1 MDYYL
6 GIDVG
11 TSKVKSVLFDTHFN
25 ECLVASV
32 DNLTLSPRPGYA
44 EQDMHS
50 LWLGVVSTLKTVM
63 ASPLLRQNTI
73 RSIGITGQGEGVWL
87 VDKQGHPIRNAIL
100 WSDTRSAALV
110 EQFKQQPGLEEQ
122 LFALSG
128 TPLLPCNSSLILS
141 WLQQYEPE
149 TLAQAGRFFFAKD
162 WIRYQLTGESW
173 LEISDTGTSLLDLQ
187 RGELSHEVL
196 TLLGIADTARLF
208 PPLLPSAA
216 VAGHITAEA
225 AQIIGLEAGIP
236 VCAGALDVSATAL
249 GMGAVNHGD
258 VYTILGTTC
267 CTGIVCHDIKR
278 INRQTRFVPHALSG
292 NYINLFAMQ
301 SGTPNID
308 WALSQLAENR
318 DFSHI
323 STQLKAIPAGC
334 GGVFYQ
340 PYINGERAPFYS
352 PSARAGFFG
361 VSQHTTDNHLLRAVF
376 EGLAYAIKDSLADY
390 PAGGRLYLAGG
401 GAASSLWLQIIANCT
416 GREVITRR
424 AKELG
429 ARGAAILAAQSIGQT
444 VYPIDSLDDITT
456 YTPEPQQVQVYN
468 ALYPVFRQLR
478 DALQPVW
485 QAREQALSQLN
496 TLTLSLHSQAPL

>member
-32 DNLTLSPRPGYA
+32 DNLTLSPHSGYA
-44 EQDMHS
+44 EQDMQS

-63 ASPLLRQNTI
+63 NSPLLRRNKI

-87 VDKQGHPIRNAIL
+87 VDSQGRPVRNAIL
-100 WSDTRSAALV
+100 WSDTRSSALV
-110 EQFKQQPGLEEQ
+110 EYFKQQPGLEEQ
-122 LFALSG
+122 LFAISG
-128 TPLLPCNSSLILS
+128 TPLLPCNSSMILR

-149 TLAQAGRFFFAKD
+149 TLAQADHFFFAKD

-173 LEISDTGTSLLDLQ
+173 LEISDTGTSLLDLR
-187 RGELSHEVL
+187 RGELSNEVL
-196 TLLGIADTARLF
+196 SQLGITNTARLF

-216 VAGHITAEA
+216 IAGHITTQV
-225 AQIIGLEAGIP
+225 AQITGLAVGIP

-249 GMGAVNHGD
+249 GIGAVNHGD

-267 CTGIVCHDIKR
+267 CTGIVCNDLKR

-292 NYINLFAMQ
+292 HYINLFALQ

-308 WALSQLAENR
+308 WALSKLTDSK
-318 DFSHI
+318 DFLQT
-323 STQLKAIPAGC
+323 STQLEAVPAGC

-361 VSQHTTDNHLLRAVF
+361 ISQHTTDSHLLRAVF

-401 GAASSLWLQIIANCT
+401 GAASSLWLQIIADCT
-416 GREVITRR
+416 GREVVTRQV
-424 AKELG
+424 KELG
-429 ARGAAILAAQSIGQT
+429 ARGAAMLAAQAIGQT
-444 VYPIDSLDDITT
+444 ASLVDSLDNITT
-456 YTPEPQQVQVYN
+456 YTPDPQQMPIYD

-478 DALQPVW
+478 EALQPVW

-496 TLTLSLHSQAPL
+496 SAKYPPHSQDNL